1 MRPVRY
7 TQEHSTK
14 GTALDKETFFSEAR
28 TDRTGPIDGLRV
40 LECTTTWAGPMAGC
54 VLADLGAD
62 VIKVELPE
70 GEISR
75 AVTPFLP
82 GTTLSFMHETVNRN
96 KRCLTLD
103 LRTEEGR
110 DLFLAVAA
118 KVDVVI
124 ENFLPG
130 TLARWGVGYEHVR
143 AVKADIVYVSVSGW
157 GQYGPWSTRAG
168 YDPIVQAAS
177 GMMAING
184 DPLRRNPAKTPTWLC
199 DDLGGVHAA
208 LGALAALR
216 HRDATGEG
224 QHVDVAMLDAAL
236 FQSNGYLTLGAVGI
250 DMQPWGAALQF
261 CVPGNAYR
269 CADGRYVYTGAIL
282 NSHWAK
288 FCELMGRPELADLPG
303 YSTNTERVEKRE
315 EIDGLMVVLCAS
327 HSSGELVAK
336 LQALGLAATLVNEY
350 ADLADADH
358 VAERDM
364 LVSVQLSDGSMQPIT
379 GPATK
384 FSRTPTTIRQPA
396 PSLGQHSREVLQEV
410 GISNER
416 FEQLRLDG
424 IV

>member
-1 MRPVRY
+1 MATRSLSRIEFGGHAV
-7 TQEHSTK
+7 
-14 GTALDKETFFSEAR
+14 DKEAFFSEAR
-28 TDRTGPIDGLRV
+28 GDRSGPIDGLRV
-40 LECTTTWAGPMAGC
+40 LECTTTWAGPLAGC

-75 AVTPFLP
+75 AVAPFLP

-103 LRTEEGR
+103 LRTDEGR

-118 KVDVVI
+118 KVDVVL

-130 TLARWGVGYEHVR
+130 TLARWGVGYEQVR
-143 AVKADIVYVSVSGW
+143 AIKPDIVFVSVSGW
-157 GQYGPWSTRAG
+157 GQYGPWSSRAG

-184 DPLRRNPAKTPTWLC
+184 DPVRRNPAKTPTWLC

-224 QHVDVAMLDAAL
+224 QHVDISMLDAAL
-236 FQSNGYLTLGAVGI
+236 FQSNGYLTLGAVGVE
-250 DMQPWGAALQF
+250 MRPWGAALQF
-261 CVPGNAYR
+261 CVPGNAYQ
-269 CADGRYVYTGAIL
+269 CADGRYIYTGAIL
-282 NSHWAK
+282 NSHWAR
-288 FCELMGRPELADLPG
+288 FCDLMGRPELADAPG
-303 YSTNTERVEKRE
+303 YATNNERVEKRE
-315 EIDGLMVVLCAS
+315 EIDGLMAALCAQ
-327 HSSGELVAK
+327 HASSELVTK
-336 LQALGLAATLVNEY
+336 LQSLGLAATLVNDY
-350 ADLADADH
+350 ADLAEADH
-358 VAERDM
+358 VVERDM
-364 LVSVQLSDGSMQPIT
+364 LISVQLSDGSTQPIT
-379 GPATK
+379 GPAAK
-384 FSRTPTTIRQPA
+384 FSRTPTSIRRPA
-396 PSLGQHSREVLQEV
+396 PSLGQHSREVLAEV
-410 GISNER
+410 GIGDER